1 MQTTLKLTEAC
12 MEEIKNPTH
21 SPRLMQIQVVQ
32 KSTASRPRDMWPLC
46 MRTLS
51 SFELG
56 PLKNQ
61 DMYTDIYRFLLNF
74 GDKQIICAKLCELWL
89 MQLFPRTKN

>member
-1 MQTTLKLTEAC
+1 
-12 MEEIKNPTH
+12 
-21 SPRLMQIQVVQ
+21 MQIQVVQ

-61 DMYTDIYRFLLNF
+61 DIYRFLLNF
-74 GDKQIICAKLCELWL
+74 GDKQIICDKLCELWPWEATNCSSYGKVSISPNVTREVIRYEN
-89 MQLFPRTKN
+89 FVEIIPVF